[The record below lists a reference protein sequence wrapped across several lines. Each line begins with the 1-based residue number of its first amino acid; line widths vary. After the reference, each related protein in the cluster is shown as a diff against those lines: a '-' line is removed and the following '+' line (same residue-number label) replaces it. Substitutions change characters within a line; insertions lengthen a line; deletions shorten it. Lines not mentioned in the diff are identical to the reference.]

1 MEPLNGPHDMRLRQ
15 TLAPTPDAVERVVR
29 QALAGPRLEPALKR
43 LLPAASLIAVL
54 AAAAGLLVMP
64 LPDQRLP
71 NGRAV
76 RRSVAS
82 IETVGEVLLVRP
94 KHGPVSLVS
103 SYPEPASP
111 RGTLIVIHG
120 GGQ

>member
-1 MEPLNGPHDMRLRQ
+1 MEPLNGPHETRLRQ
-15 TLAPTPDAVERVVR
+15 ALAPTPDAVERVVR
-29 QALAGPRLEPALKR
+29 QALGSPRRATALR

-54 AAAAGLLVMP
+54 LVAAGLLVRP
-64 LPDQRLP
+64 LPRT
-71 NGRAV
+71 AA
-76 RRSVAS
+76 RSIAS

-103 SYPEPASP
+103 SYPEPSLLT
-111 RGTLIVIHG
+111 GNLIVIHG

>member
-1 MEPLNGPHDMRLRQ
+1 MRLRQ
-15 TLAPTPDAVERVVR
+15 ALAPTPDAVERVVR
-29 QALAGPRLEPALKR
+29 QALAGPRRAPALR
-43 LLPAASLIAVL
+43 RRLPAASLIAVL
-54 AAAAGLLVMP
+54 LAVAGLLVVP
-64 LPDQRLP
+64 LPD
-71 NGRAV
+71 GRAV

-103 SYPEPASP
+103 SYPEPSSP
-111 RGTLIVIHG
+111 TGTLIVIHG

>member
-1 MEPLNGPHDMRLRQ
+1 
-15 TLAPTPDAVERVVR
+15 VVR
-29 QALAGPRLEPALKR
+29 QALAGPRREPALRR

-54 AAAAGLLVMP
+54 LAAAGLLVVP
-64 LPDQRLP
+64 LPDGRLP

-103 SYPEPASP
+103 SYPEPSSP
-111 RGTLIVIHG
+111 TGTLIVIHG

>member
-1 MEPLNGPHDMRLRQ
+1 MEPLNGTHETRLRQ

-29 QALAGPRLEPALKR
+29 QALAGPRREPALQR
-43 LLPAASLIAVL
+43 LLPAAALIAVL
-54 AAAAGLLVMP
+54 LAAAVLLVVP
-64 LPDQRLP
+64 LP
-71 NGRAV
+71 V

-94 KHGPVSLVS
+94 KQGPVSLVS
-103 SYPEPASP
+103 SYPEPSSP
-111 RGTLIVIHG
+111 TGTLIVIHG